1 MPEPTPRAE
10 DDAPG
15 GAGGPSWT
23 GSAHNPWLGL
33 VLVLVIGHGA
43 VMNLLLRSSAAA
55 YLNAAH
61 LFVLVLLELFSRIRV
76 SVGPRELSIRY
87 GHLGWLRQRIPLARI
102 EAARDFRLEPM
113 EHGGYGYRGSLR
125 FSGRAALVVRGGPAL
140 GLELDGGK
148 RLSIS
153 VDDAEIGARAINRL
167 IAQRNPAGA
176 RATAPD

>member
-1 MPEPTPRAE
+1 
-10 DDAPG
+10 
-15 GAGGPSWT
+15 
-23 GSAHNPWLGL
+23 
-33 VLVLVIGHGA
+33 
-43 VMNLLLRSSAAA
+43 
-55 YLNAAH
+55 
-61 LFVLVLLELFSRIRV
+61 
-76 SVGPRELSIRY
+76 
-87 GHLGWLRQRIPLARI
+87 
-102 EAARDFRLEPM
+102 M